1 MIGATHHVSVT
12 PPVSIYSFVFI
23 ATSMEIIDDSDM
35 PSAVFSAITNAIW
48 RAKIMVLRVIDVKR
62 PLKMAKD
69 IIQNIGQAMPES

>member
-1 MIGATHHVSVT
+1 M
-12 PPVSIYSFVFI
+12 FI

>member
-1 MIGATHHVSVT
+1 
-12 PPVSIYSFVFI
+12 
-23 ATSMEIIDDSDM
+23 MEIIDDSDM

-69 IIQNIGQAMPES
+69 IIQNIAQAMPES